1 MFPQSRN
8 RRPFRAVPAG
18 SKVAAS
24 LLALALGAPLA
35 PAWAADVST
44 ATTSTSTSTTVANPA
59 APLPFD
65 LPAPS
70 VLRGSPRKAFAHYVP
85 WMPQSVDNKMPDYYD
100 RHFLVPT
107 GESGKH
113 VAYGGWMR
121 DRPLKRPVKTDT
133 AWKLRDLETEVRQAV
148 AGGLD
153 GFAVDIVQLGDVGGT
168 QWTAINSLLQA
179 ARNVDPGFKIMLMPD
194 MTGTSMLNKDAPTMA
209 KYLAQ
214 LGASPAAY
222 RLDDGRLVVSP
233 FTAERKTVS
242 YWTQVLSLMKNTYA
256 TPVAFLPLFQD
267 ERKWRDAFDP
277 ISYGMSNWGNRNPAG
292 NNPTTTHADSPAG
305 RAAAVHALGQVWMQ
319 PVSVQDQRPRA
330 GIFDEAQN
338 TQNLRNTWQIARSTG
353 AELVQLPTWND
364 YPEGTQI
371 APSQENGWSYLD
383 MSAYYLA
390 WYKTGRAPQIVRDA
404 VYLTH
409 RTQPHAALPTFAQTL
424 LMKLRGGSSP
434 ARDTVEALTFLTA
447 PGTVRV
453 KVGTS
458 SYSCEVSAGVDTCTV
473 PLGVGSVSATVERNG
488 TPVTE
493 VVSPATV
500 TTTPY
505 VQDLQYVASS
515 SGRQEQN
522 LSDTTAPT
530 SPSGLTATGSDAS
543 VSLSWTPSTDD
554 RGVVAYE
561 VLRSSSPEFS
571 ADSTSVLGRTSVP
584 TYVDPSGTSG
594 TWHFRVV
601 AVDAAGNRS
610 AASAA
615 VSATVLDTQAP
626 SAAPGVTATVSGSTV
641 ALTWSAATDNVGVT
655 AYEVHRSTSGAVSTA
670 STPFA
675 TSSAT
680 SWTDGTCAVG
690 TCTYSVVAV
699 DGAGNRGPASA
710 PVTVEVQDTKAP
722 TAPTS
727 LTATVAGTTASLT
740 WAASSDNV
748 GVTGYEVHRS
758 STSGFTPTAS
768 TLVGSATTRSF
779 SQTVA
784 TGTWSYRVVAKDTA
798 GNRSAASTE
807 ARVVV
812 APPHV
817 VTLRPSS
824 DTYANA
830 GAPST
835 NFASSWSLSSRGNIA
850 AVSYLRFAIPAAPA
864 GKTLRSAALKIR
876 IKPESTAGSL
886 EAHPVKLASNTWTA
900 GTVTWKTRPAVTTQV
915 LGTVAA
921 GTRPD
926 QAAST
931 TLSTSALQSFAGS
944 TRTFAVAGTGTDSLY
959 FWSSD
964 HTTASYEPQ
973 LVLTYS

>member
-1 MFPQSRN
+1 VFPRSRN
-8 RRPFRAVPAG
+8 RRLFRAVPTG

-24 LLALALGAPLA
+24 LLALALGAPLT
-35 PAWAADVST
+35 PAWAVDAST
-44 ATTSTSTSTTVANPA
+44 ATTSTATVATPA

-65 LPAPS
+65 LPATS
-70 VLRGSPRKAFAHYVP
+70 VLRSSPRKAFAHYVP
-85 WMPQSVDNKMPDYYD
+85 WMPQSVDNKAPDYYD

-121 DRPLKRPVKTDT
+121 DRPLARPIIADS

-153 GFAVDIVQLGDVGGT
+153 GFAVDIVQLVDVGGT
-168 QWTAINSLLQA
+168 QWTAINALLQA

-209 KYLAQ
+209 KYLAH

-222 RLDDGRLVVSP
+222 RLGDGRLVVSP

-242 YWTQVLSLMKNTYA
+242 YWTQVLSIMKSTYG

-330 GIFDEAQN
+330 GIYDEAQN
-338 TQNLRNTWQIARSTG
+338 TQNLRNTWQIARNTG

-390 WYKTGRAPQIVRDA
+390 WYKTGTAPKVVRDT

-453 KVGTS
+453 KVGTA

-473 PLGVGSVSATVERNG
+473 PLGAGGVSATVERNG
-488 TPVTE
+488 TPVTQ

-500 TTTPY
+500 TRTPY

-515 SGRQEQN
+515 SGRQEQD
-522 LSDTTAPT
+522 LRDTAAPT
-530 SPSGLTATGSDAS
+530 SPAGLTATGSDGS
-543 VSLSWTPSTDD
+543 VSLSWTPATDD
-554 RGVVAYE
+554 RGVAAYE
-561 VLRSSSPEFS
+561 VHRSSTEQFTV
-571 ADSTSVLGRTSVP
+571 DSTRLLGRSSVP
-584 TYVDPSGTSG
+584 TYQDDAATPG
-594 TWHFRVV
+594 TWYYRVV
-601 AVDAAGNRS
+601 ALDAAGNRS

-615 VSATVLDTQAP
+615 ANVTLRDTRAP
-626 SAAPGVTATVSGSTV
+626 SAVAGVTATVSHSTV
-641 ALTWSAATDNVGVT
+641 ALSWSAATDDVGVS
-655 AYEVHRSTSGAVSTA
+655 AYEVHRATAGSVTTA
-670 STPFA
+670 STPIA

-680 SWTDGTCAVG
+680 SWSDVTCSVG
-690 TCTYSVVAV
+690 TSCTYSVVAV
-699 DGAGNRGPASA
+699 DAAGNRGPGSA
-710 PVTVEVQDTKAP
+710 PVSVVVQDS
-722 TAPTS
+722 TAPSTPAS
-727 LTATVAGTTASLT
+727 LTATLVGSNANLS
-740 WAASSDNV
+740 WAASTDNV

-758 STSGFTPTAS
+758 TTSGFSTTAS
-768 TLVGSATTRSF
+768 TLVGSASAGSF

-784 TGTWSYRVVAKDTA
+784 TGTWYYRVVAKDAA
-798 GNRSAASTE
+798 GNRSAASAET
-807 ARVVV
+807 RVFV
-812 APPHV
+812 AGTSTV
-817 VTLRPSS
+817 VTVRPSS

-830 GAPST
+830 GAPSS
-835 NFASSWSLSSRGNIA
+835 NFATSWSLSSRGNTA
-850 AVSYLRFAIPAAPA
+850 AVSYLRFAIPTAPA
-864 GKTLRSAALKIR
+864 GKTLRSAALKLR
-876 IKPESTAGSL
+876 IKPELYAGSL
-886 EAHPVKLASNTWTA
+886 EGHPVKLAGNTWTA
-900 GTVTWKTRPAVTTQV
+900 GTVTWNNRPAVTTQL

-926 QAAST
+926 QATST
-931 TLSTSALQSFAGS
+931 TLSPSALQSFAGS
-944 TRTFAVAGTGTDSLY
+944 SRTFAVAGTGTDNLY

-964 HTTASYEPQ
+964 HTSASYEPQ